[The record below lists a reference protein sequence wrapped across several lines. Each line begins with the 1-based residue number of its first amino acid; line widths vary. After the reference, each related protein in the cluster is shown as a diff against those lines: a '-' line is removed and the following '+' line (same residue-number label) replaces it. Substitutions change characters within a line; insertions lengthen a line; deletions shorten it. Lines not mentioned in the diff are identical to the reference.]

1 MNKKYLNQKVNP
13 ILELMIASLMKHRP
27 DDPIDFMEQWLD
39 QKGEE
44 MEKKIKARL
53 NSKPEGIPT
62 TSESEDD
69 EEEMDAFEIEQEKK

>member
-1 MNKKYLNQKVNP
+1 
-13 ILELMIASLMKHRP
+13 
-27 DDPIDFMEQWLD
+27 
-39 QKGEE
+39 

-69 EEEMDAFEIEQEKK
+69 DEEMDAFEIEQEK